1 MEDAQSPHSPPHG
14 DDRDLDI
21 DIDAYSY
28 ASTPTSISR
37 GTTPSS
43 TLSGRA
49 TPTPRTNR
57 TDVAPHAIVRLIQ
70 CSRCSLPLRTPLR
83 LPCGDT
89 LCRPC
94 LPTVRER
101 KGVSYPAD
109 EGRKQG
115 FTCQWDFGGC
125 AADHCLGDCAADVTL
140 TRLVEVFVEVL
151 SGLDGTS
158 PCAGNRL
165 LWNGSVSSETELN
178 AQSAE
183 IGPDLLS
190 GVYALVKGGRL
201 CYNASGI
208 RYEPSVHAG
217 GDEYARTM
225 DRLQAAVRSELDCQV
240 CYSLIIEPLT
250 TPCGHTFCR
259 GCVAMA
265 LAHSN
270 LCPVCRRKLNMSSS
284 VLSERINRKLS
295 DLIETILPDE
305 VATRQAD
312 LSSDIDVGR
321 EETMPLAVVSLAFPT
336 MPIGLHIFEPR
347 YRLMIQ
353 RVMGNR
359 SRKFGMVMPN
369 RLGRRQPG
377 LGRAPFMQYGTILAI
392 NRHELLPDGRS
403 LLIATGTSR
412 FKVNSW
418 ELVDG
423 YHLGKIQRVEDV
435 SISEEEAQESRE
447 TAAVVSSE
455 NNTADKPIDSMSTQ
469 QLFQLAVDFVLK
481 ERRQG
486 APWLH
491 PRVLLAYGA
500 LPTDPALFPWW
511 FATILPPGDQE
522 KYTLLS
528 TTTVRQRLKITARW
542 VKGLESQSWYVR
554 YSFKLRACNCAGV
567 SKAHISL
574 SRFTRGRPPRAA
586 VLWLAVPLLVFTII
600 SWLIGPETTVS
611 GSPGVATSFT
621 PFGMS
626 VSISFRPGGAVSYM
640 GSPGLVTH
648 DGSETYLSQTLVL
661 GLFLAIFATQMAANV
676 LQAMRSRRQARVA
689 NGQPA
694 EAPQEQPNI
703 HGELHDEA
711 EGQRR
716 PNVARDSDTDLN
728 G

>member
-1 MEDAQSPHSPPHG
+1 MEDAPSPHSPPHG
-14 DDRDLDI
+14 DGHGRDFDM
-21 DIDAYSY
+21 DIDAYSC
-28 ASTPTSISR
+28 ASTPISR

-43 TLSGRA
+43 TFSDRA
-49 TPTPRTNR
+49 TPTPRVNR

-89 LCRPC
+89 LCRAC

-101 KGVSYPAD
+101 KGVSYPVD
-109 EGRKQG
+109 EERKQG
-115 FTCQWDFGGC
+115 FTCSWGSGGC
-125 AADHCLGDCAADVTL
+125 GADHCLGDCAADVTL
-140 TRLVEVFVEVL
+140 TRLVEVFDEVL
-151 SGLDGTS
+151 GGPEGTS
-158 PCAGNRL
+158 PYAGNRL
-165 LWNGSVSSETELN
+165 LWNGSASSGTAPDMQN
-178 AQSAE
+178 AE
-183 IGPDLLS
+183 IGLDLLS
-190 GVYALVKGGRL
+190 GVYGLVKEGRL
-201 CYNASGI
+201 SYNVPGV

-217 GDEYARTM
+217 GEAYLRTM
-225 DRLQAAVRSELDCQV
+225 EELQSAVRNELDCQV
-240 CYSLIIEPLT
+240 CYSLIIDPLT

-284 VLSERINRKLS
+284 VLSERVNRRLS
-295 DLIETILPDE
+295 DLIETILSDE
-305 VATRQAD
+305 VATRRAD
-312 LSSDIDVGR
+312 QCSNIDVGG

-347 YRLMIQ
+347 YRIMIQ
-353 RVMGNR
+353 RVMENR

-377 LGRAPFMQYGTILAI
+377 LGRAPFMQYGTILSI

-412 FKVNSW
+412 FKVHSW

-447 TAAVVSSE
+447 TAAVVSGE
-455 NNTADKPIDSMSTQ
+455 NNSTDKPIDSMSTQ

-522 KYTLLS
+522 KYSLLS

-542 VKGLESQSWYVR
+542 VKGLESRSW
-554 YSFKLRACNCAGV
+554 
-567 SKAHISL
+567 
-574 SRFTRGRPPRAA
+574 FTRGRPPRAA
-586 VLWLAVPLLVFTII
+586 VLWLAIPLLIFTMI
-600 SWLIGPETTVS
+600 SWFTGPETTVS

-626 VSISFRPGGAVSYM
+626 VSISFGPGGAVSHM

-676 LQAMRSRRQARVA
+676 LQTMRSRRQTRVA
-689 NGQPA
+689 NEQPA
-694 EAPQEQPNI
+694 ETRQTNI
-703 HGELHDEA
+703 HGEVQGEA

-716 PNVARDSDTDLN
+716 PDAVRNPVPDVN